1 MEEHVIPME
10 ESLSTKVE
18 TTNASETSRDDEEVS

>member
-1 MEEHVIPME
+1 MEEPVISIE

-18 TTNASETSRDDEEVS
+18 TTNIGEISSDDEEVS

>member
-1 MEEHVIPME
+1 MEEPVISIE

-18 TTNASETSRDDEEVS
+18 TANVGETSGDDEEVS